1 MNATWSVRT
10 NSCGRIALKRLR
22 RCLYLYRRSALP
34 LMVNTAQNR
43 RKLGN
48 EGKQTDQ
55 RANRKVSAEKVSRI
69 GQTRPE
75 DLRSVFD
82 WGYEAGSSSVT
93 VSQSGV

>member
-43 RKLGN
+43 RKLGK
-48 EGKQTDQ
+48 EGKQTGQ
-55 RANRKVSAEKVSRI
+55 WANRESLCRKSEPHWTDT
-69 GQTRPE
+69 TRT
-75 DLRSVFD
+75 F
-82 WGYEAGSSSVT
+82 A
-93 VSQSGV
+93 